1 MASAT
6 IDEKLAEAV
15 RNFPVLYDKSNCD
28 FKDKTKKDNAWR
40 DVALAAGLPAGRSK
54 VLHLHKDNFA

>member
-15 RNFPVLYDKSNCD
+15 RNFPVLYNKSNYD
-28 FKDKTKKDNAWR
+28 FKDKTKKDNDWR
-40 DVALAAGLPAGRSK
+40 DVDKAAGLPAGRPN
-54 VLHLHKDNFA
+54 VLSLQKDNFA